1 MPRPVQ
7 NLLEVLAFV
16 AVVSLIWIAVPVGT
30 A

>member
-16 AVVSLIWIAVPVGT
+16 VVVSLIWIAVPVGT